1 MGNIVRFSPFQTE
14 RFSPFQEMERM
25 LRDMDLRMRSIVGG
39 EGEAFTGIRLD
50 VSEDEKAY
58 TVKADLPGV
67 SKDDIKVVIDGEH
80 VSIAAE
86 MKREVEERGRNTVY
100 SERFTGRQSRSF
112 TLDSVIDESH
122 ADAKYEN
129 GVLELTL
136 PKKVGASTQRQLTIH

>member
-25 LRDMDLRMRSIVGG
+25 LRDMDLRVRSMVG
-39 EGEAFTGIRLD
+39 EGEPFTGIRLD

-67 SKDDIKVVIDGEH
+67 SKDDIKVLIDGEH

-86 MKREVEERGRNTVY
+86 VKRESVEHGRNAVY
-100 SERFTGRQSRSF
+100 SERFSGRQSRSF

-122 ADAKYEN
+122 AEAKYEN

-136 PKKVGASTQRQLTIH
+136 PKKVGGTTQRQLTIH